1 MYSLQHCSN
10 KTLLKT
16 PITNQYQQ
24 QKQTR
29 SIVPASVLTTT
40 TTTAATESN
49 CRLPLKQNHRSH
61 LNIESVEYQAIKR
74 NKESGSGNP

>member
-24 QKQTR
+24 QKQTQ
-29 SIVPASVLTTT
+29 SIVPATVTTT
-40 TTTAATESN
+40 TTESN
-49 CRLPLKQNHRSH
+49 SRLPLKQNHRSH
-61 LNIESVEYQAIKR
+61 LNIESSNKQAIKR
-74 NKESGSGNP
+74 NKESGTVNP

>member
-24 QKQTR
+24 QQTR
-29 SIVPASVLTTT
+29 SIVPATVST

-49 CRLPLKQNHRSH
+49 CRLPLKQNHGSH
-61 LNIESVEYQAIKR
+61 LNIESAEYQAIKR
-74 NKESGSGNP
+74 NKESGTVNS

>member
-24 QKQTR
+24 QQTR
-29 SIVPASVLTTT
+29 SIVPATVST

-49 CRLPLKQNHRSH
+49 CRLPLKQNQRSH
-61 LNIESVEYQAIKR
+61 LNIESAEYQAIKR
-74 NKESGSGNP
+74 NKESGTVNS

>member
-24 QKQTR
+24 QQTR
-29 SIVPASVLTTT
+29 SIVPATVSTTT
-40 TTTAATESN
+40 ITTTAATEAN

-61 LNIESVEYQAIKR
+61 LNIESAEYQAIKS
-74 NKESGSGNP
+74 NKESGTDCP